1 MLVPMPKQVREVG
14 LKEGKE
20 MSGHVPEIGALASCK
35 TQKTLG
41 RGGPELSG

>member
-1 MLVPMPKQVREVG
+1 MLVPIPKQVREVG
-14 LKEGKE
+14 LREGKE
-20 MSGHVPEIGALASCK
+20 MSGYVPEIGALASCK